1 MTGALLLVTA
11 LAGAAPAL
19 PADPALP
26 TEGAPTN
33 DAAERAA
40 RAEQAAF
47 TVAGSSAAGFVGG
60 MLVAMPVMFSLVP
73 IASPFF
79 GVSVAAVILAGGAA
93 LGAFVGELGFAR
105 VGPSALVAGT
115 SAAGALVGVL
125 AGGAL
130 GGLLG
135 GAVDTA
141 RQGGVSLV
149 LGALAGGIVGGIVGA
164 VGGGAGGAS
173 WLTPAER

>member
-19 PADPALP
+19 PADPA
-26 TEGAPTN
+26 TPTN
-33 DAAERAA
+33 DVEEPSA

-47 TVAGSSAAGFVGG
+47 TVAGSAAAGFVGG
-60 MLVAMPVMFSLVP
+60 MLVAMPVLFSLLP

-79 GVSVAAVILAGGAA
+79 GVPVAAVILAGGAA

-105 VGPSALVAGT
+105 VGPAALVGGM
-115 SAAGALVGVL
+115 SAAGSVLGVF

-135 GAVDTA
+135 AAVDTA
-141 RQGGVSLV
+141 PQGGVSLV

-164 VGGGAGGAS
+164 AGGGAGGAL